1 MSDKQALEIFCQQRV
16 SRSMI
21 HYLVST
27 TQTVIKCDS
36 SMPSPPP
43 SPADSQGSSASSNLP
58 TLYEFISH
66 LVTSSNVQ
74 TPTLMTSLVY
84 LARLRSSLPP
94 LAKGMPCTPHRIF
107 LASLIMAAKNL
118 NDSSPK
124 NKHWA
129 KYTMD
134 LFSLHEVNLMEKQL
148 LFLLDWD
155 LRVRPQDLYTHF
167 AVFLSPIKAELR
179 ERYAVE
185 HSAPSRRAVPQQ
197 SHHSHQV
204 YKSSSMATAGV
215 PHLTHSV
222 SPPETPRPHTR
233 APSLTMS
240 ESSSTSSISSI
251 GSASSTASYSRSRPH
266 YTLPQQH
273 YVKQEYKHEHYNV
286 PQQQYY
292 EVRA

>member
-43 SPADSQGSSASSNLP
+43 SPADNTEQHKTASGAVLP

-155 LRVRPQDLYTHF
+155 LRVRSQDLYTHF

-179 ERYAVE
+179 ERHAVD
-185 HSAPSRRAVPQQ
+185 HSTPSRRRVHE
-197 SHHSHQV
+197 HHV
-204 YKSSSMATAGV
+204 YKNTASSVGV
-215 PHLTHSV
+215 PPLTHSV

-251 GSASSTASYSRSRPH
+251 ASTSSVASYSQRTRPH
-266 YTLPQQH
+266 YTLPQTYH
-273 YVKQEYKHEHYNV
+273 KQDLQ

>member
-36 SMPSPPP
+36 AMPSPPP
-43 SPADSQGSSASSNLP
+43 SPVETEASSASNLP

-185 HSAPSRRAVPQQ
+185 HTAPSRRAVPQH
-197 SHHSHQV
+197 SHHAHQV
-204 YKSSSMATAGV
+204 YKSSSAASAGV

-251 GSASSTASYSRSRPH
+251 GSASSVASYSRSRPH

-273 YVKQEYKHEHYNV
+273 YKPEYKHEHYHV
-286 PQQQYY
+286 PQQQQYY